1 MPPTMERRRSSR
13 LLELANGPP
22 KPTLI
27 KKHSSTA
34 SISGALGALKMEKKP
49 SLVKKQSSSGE
60 IVSAAASFAR
70 FKKMDAEAVK
80 PKKTPKQMVAKA
92 KFDSKISKFEA
103 KAEAAKAP
111 AASARGAKNKIAAF
125 EQHNEE
131 ELIKAAPSFRTTWKV
146 GAGTNYKKTKEFA
159 DGVAP
164 KKSLK
169 DLP

>member
-1 MPPTMERRRSSR
+1 MERRRSSR
-13 LLELANGPP
+13 LMELDAP
-22 KPTLI
+22 KPMI
-27 KKHSSTA
+27 RKKSSTA
-34 SISGALGALKMEKKP
+34 SISGALSALKMDKKP
-49 SLVKKQSSSGE
+49 SLTKKQSSSGE

-70 FKKMDAEAVK
+70 FKKMDAEATK

-92 KFDSKISKFEA
+92 KFDGKISKFEA

-125 EQHNEE
+125 EQHNDE
-131 ELIKAAPSFRTTWKV
+131 ELMRAAPSFRTTWKV

-159 DGVAP
+159 GGVAS

>member
-1 MPPTMERRRSSR
+1 MG
-13 LLELANGPP
+13 LESAP
-22 KPTLI
+22 KPTI
-27 KKHSSTA
+27 MKKHSSTA
-34 SISGALGALKMEKKP
+34 SISGALSALKMDKKP
-49 SLVKKQSSSGE
+49 SLTKKQSSSGE

-70 FKKMDAEAVK
+70 FKKMDAEATK
-80 PKKTPKQMVAKA
+80 PKKTPKQRVAKA

-125 EQHNEE
+125 EQHNDE
-131 ELIKAAPSFRTTWKV
+131 ELMRAAPSFRTTWKV

-159 DGVAP
+159 GGVAP

>member
-1 MPPTMERRRSSR
+1 MERRRSSR
-13 LLELANGPP
+13 LMELDAAP

-34 SISGALGALKMEKKP
+34 SISGALSALKMEKKP
-49 SLVKKQSSSGE
+49 SLTKKQSSSGE

-70 FKKMDAEAVK
+70 FKKMDAEATK

-125 EQHNEE
+125 EQHNDE
-131 ELIKAAPSFRTTWKV
+131 ELMRAAPSFRTTWKV

-159 DGVAP
+159 GGVAP